1 MVSSIGGSRRI
12 YPHCLVCGTQR
23 GDGHWTPSRPGGL
36 GPFSL
41 VRHGRRASSFALHH
55 PSPFHSRATVRN
67 LVRHP
72 HHWPIQRPTV
82 SAGGARPCGQTA
94 LGSWGAGPGEGKTNN
109 NPDTTGDE
117 MDGERKKVQALS
129 ASVPFL
135 QFTSSHLIPSV
146 SSPAQLVGYS
156 RPGCIHCPAKS
167 LRGVMDRGHGRGA
180 FADNTSASVCSGSG
194 SVTAL
199 VPSWPQQQPS
209 AISHQPSCGFS
220 PTRPCACAF
229 ATSSQRPPLA
239 HHLGSSP
246 SSCALRA
253 AGHGGGGGGPGME
266 PFPPASRTL
275 LAVYCV
281 EFGCR
286 RGGYDDESVCCVVR
300 KWP

>member
-146 SSPAQLVGYS
+146 SSPAQLVGHS

-209 AISHQPSCGFS
+209 AISHQPSAILRILTDTSMRMRLCNVE
-220 PTRPCACAF
+220 PTP
-229 ATSSQRPPLA
+229 SLGPPPRLE
-239 HHLGSSP
+239 SVQ
-246 SSCALRA
+246 LRA
-253 AGHGGGGGGPGME
+253 ARCG
-266 PFPPASRTL
+266 AWR
-275 LAVYCV
+275 
-281 EFGCR
+281 R
-286 RGGYDDESVCCVVR
+286 RGRSGNGTLPPSQSHFAGSVLRRVR
-300 KWP
+300 MPARGLR

>member
-209 AISHQPSCGFS
+209 AISHPADSHRHVHAHAPLQRRANALPW
-220 PTRPCACAF
+220 PTTSARVRPAA
-229 ATSSQRPPLA
+229 R
-239 HHLGSSP
+239 
-246 SSCALRA
+246 CALR
-253 AGHGGGGGGPGME
+253 GME
-266 PFPPASRTL
+266 
-275 LAVYCV
+275 
-281 EFGCR
+281 EEG
-286 RGGYDDESVCCVVR
+286 EVR
-300 KWP
+300 EWNPSPQPVALCWQCTA